1 MGVFDEMA
9 RLGHE
14 QVTFCYDRV
23 TGTRAIIAIHDTALG
38 PARGGTRLRPGASE
52 SAALGEALELSA
64 AMTTRL
70 AMGGLPRG
78 GGRAVLL
85 GADGVDR
92 AAMLRV
98 YGRFVELL
106 GGRFG
111 TGPDLGLDDADL
123 AEVASQ
129 TRWAWPASTAGDPV
143 VLAARAVAAGV
154 AVAVQEAF
162 GSPELAGRRVL
173 VAGLAGVGGELAG
186 LLARAGATVL
196 GWDSNADRAEAVAG
210 RLGIELVSPGAWDTE
225 CDVLCP
231 CTGGAGLTGEVVER
245 LRCRVVAGSGSGQL
259 GGPADARRLHERGI
273 LWAPEHVMGAAAP
286 WAVVGAGELGWSATR
301 LAESAEVVA
310 AALRAV
316 FRRATAEGLT
326 PGEAAD
332 LIAAERVT
340 AAARV
345 RALTGPPEV

>member
-1 MGVFDEMA
+1 VGVFDEMA

-23 TGTRAIIAIHDTALG
+23 TGTRAIIAVHDTALG

-52 SAALGEALELSA
+52 AAALGEALELSA
-64 AMTTRL
+64 AMTARL
-70 AMGGLPRG
+70 ALGGLPRG

-129 TRWAWPASTAGDPV
+129 TRWAWPAGSAGEPNA
-143 VLAARAVAAGV
+143 LAARGVAAAIGV
-154 AVAVQEAF
+154 AVQQVF
-162 GSPELAGRRVL
+162 GSAELKDRSVL
-173 VAGLAGVGGELAG
+173 VAGLAGVGGELAAI
-186 LLARAGATVL
+186 LTRAGATVL
-196 GWDSNADRAEAVAG
+196 GWDTNADNAGEVAERVGIQLVEAG
-210 RLGIELVSPGAWDTE
+210 SWDTE

-231 CTGGAGLTGEVVER
+231 VAAGAALTGEVLER
-245 LRCRVVAGSGSGQL
+245 LRCRVIAGPAGGQL
-259 GGPADARRLHERGI
+259 AGPADAQRLHERGI
-273 LWAPEHVMGAAAP
+273 LWAPEQVVGAAAP
-286 WAVVGAGELGWSATR
+286 WAVVGAGELGWSAAR
-301 LAESAEVVA
+301 LAESADAVA

-316 FRRATAEGLT
+316 FRRAAVEGLT

-332 LIAAERVT
+332 LIVAERLT
-340 AAARV
+340 AGARV
-345 RALTGPPEV
+345 RALAGPPDG